1 MFHLSEVNG
10 KEVDKVSDQLQSVG
24 VSSAGG
30 DAVAST
36 ATPSGKGRA
45 SSPPPCLSLFFCVS
59 IDYSIV

>member
-36 ATPSGKGRA
+36 ATPSGKA
-45 SSPPPCLSLFFCVS
+45 VPLLLLHVFPYFSVYL
-59 IDYSIV
+59 